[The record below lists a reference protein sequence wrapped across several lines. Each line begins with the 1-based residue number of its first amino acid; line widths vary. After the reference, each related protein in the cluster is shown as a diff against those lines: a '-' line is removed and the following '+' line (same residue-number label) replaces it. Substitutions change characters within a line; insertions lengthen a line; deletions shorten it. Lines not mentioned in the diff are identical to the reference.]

1 MAKKW
6 FGYGD
11 FYCWKC
17 GRSIEKGHDNC
28 PFCGAPYNKFK
39 TASALGAGGV
49 GWSNQ
54 EDHPSFGA
62 YHRRSRKTFQICLVI
77 LSLIIGFVLFIL
89 PGELNF
95 DAEGLKIYA
104 GVLAIVWGID
114 LLWYFLSNRSKKSW
128 DGVVTGKETEEYTT
142 TSRDKETGRTET
154 KHHTRFILHFRKDDG
169 SEEKLPATDN
179 SGWYDYL
186 NEGDRVRYHG
196 KKSMNYYEKYDKSHD
211 ETIPCAG
218 CGSERDAREN
228 FCGRCGCVILKAK

>member
-17 GRSIEKGHDNC
+17 GRNIEKGHDNC
-28 PFCGAPYNKFK
+28 PFCGASYDSFNISP
-39 TASALGAGGV
+39 ALGAGGV

-54 EDHPSFGA
+54 ENHPSFAA
-62 YHRRSRKTFQICLVI
+62 YHRRSRKTFQICMVI
-77 LSLIIGFVLFIL
+77 LSLIIGFVLFVL
-89 PGELNF
+89 PGELDF

-114 LLWYFLSNRSKKSW
+114 LLWYFINNKSHKDW
-128 DGVVTGKETEEYTT
+128 EGVVTGKETEEYTT